1 MPSNAKLAAA
11 DRGRTAERR
20 AVWLLRLKL
29 YRVLA
34 VNFRPAR
41 TSGLGEVDIIARK
54 GRTLVFVEVKARA
67 TEDAGI
73 GAIAPAQ
80 QQRITRTAEHFLKR
94 RPRYAGSALRFDAMV
109 AEPGRFWPRHVI
121 DAFRP

>member
-1 MPSNAKLAAA
+1 MPSNAKLAAV
-11 DRGRTAERR
+11 DRGRIAERR

-41 TSGLGEVDIIARK
+41 ASGLGEVDIIARK
-54 GRTLVFVEVKARA
+54 GRTLVFIEVKARA
-67 TEDAGI
+67 TEDGAI
-73 GAIAPAQ
+73 DAIAPAQ
-80 QQRITRTAEHFLKR
+80 QQRIARTAQHFLKR
-94 RPRYAGSALRFDAMV
+94 RPRYAGAAMRFDAMV
-109 AEPGRFWPRHVI
+109 LEAGRFWPRHVI